1 MHGSEVL
8 ILNSYSTLD
17 TPDPQIGKFRAPSK
31 TAVCGGKTRLCILFD
46 ENPEPHGAS
55 LSSNIERNIET
66 KRQKLEFAMEE
77 LEQWKE
83 QLSHLSHLAMDHLR
97 EVPPNQLY
105 AAAAIVMFTTLLLLL
120 IRLLKRSKSNTIV
133 LTGLSGSGKTV
144 IFYQLRDGSTHQGTV
159 TSMEPNEGTFIL
171 NNEKTR
177 KGKIK
182 PVHIVDVPGHS
193 RLRPKLDEYLPQA
206 AGIVFVVDAL
216 DFLPNCRAASEYLYD
231 LLTKGSVVR
240 KKIPVLILCNK
251 TDKVTAHTKEFIRRQ
266 MEKEID
272 KLRASRSAI
281 SDADIANEFT
291 LGIPGETFSF
301 TQCSNKV
308 TTADASG
315 LTGEISQLEEFIREH
330 RLKRERG
337 FGVGI
342 GVFGVGINED
352 FLQCKFCE
360 LFTLTEN
367 IVEGLSR
374 MEAIINIVR
383 AEKLHEFNLK

>member
-1 MHGSEVL
+1 
-8 ILNSYSTLD
+8 
-17 TPDPQIGKFRAPSK
+17 
-31 TAVCGGKTRLCILFD
+31 
-46 ENPEPHGAS
+46 
-55 LSSNIERNIET
+55 
-66 KRQKLEFAMEE
+66 MEE

-83 QLSHLSHLAMDHLR
+83 QLSHFANLALDRLL

-105 AAAAIVMFTTLLLLL
+105 AAAAIVIFTTLLLLS
-120 IRLLKRSKSNTIV
+120 IRLFKRAKSNTVV
-133 LTGLSGSGKTV
+133 LAGLSGSGKTV
-144 IFYQLRDGSTHQGTV
+144 LFYQLRDGSTHQGTV

-171 NNEKTR
+171 HNEKTR

-182 PVHIVDVPGHS
+182 PVHVVDVPGHS

-251 TDKVTAHTKEFIRRQ
+251 TDKVTAHTKEFIRKQ

-281 SDADIANEFT
+281 SAADIANEFT
-291 LGIPGETFSF
+291 LGVPGEPFFF

-330 RLKRERG
+330 VK
-337 FGVGI
+337 
-342 GVFGVGINED
+342 
-352 FLQCKFCE
+352 Q
-360 LFTLTEN
+360 
-367 IVEGLSR
+367 
-374 MEAIINIVR
+374 
-383 AEKLHEFNLK
+383 